1 MIVGVTVLMTL
12 VANLSRFSP
21 LAAIAMHLVF
31 NLSSGVVN
39 RLADAEIKRTL
50 SPETVFAFSSLSVAG
65 LVVLAT
71 RGRLG
76 ETPGMREHGSSGDQN
91 LARFGDVQLP
101 VPELQP
107 ELPAPRLASVPP
119 EAETDQK
126 TSRCTR
132 SSDD

>member
-12 VANLSRFSP
+12 AANLSRFSL

-39 RLADAEIKRTL
+39 RLLADAEIKRTL
-50 SPETVFAFSSLSVAG
+50 SPETVFAFSSLAVAG

-91 LARFGDVQLP
+91 LDL
-101 VPELQP
+101 
-107 ELPAPRLASVPP
+107 
-119 EAETDQK
+119 
-126 TSRCTR
+126 
-132 SSDD
+132 